1 MDLGSSSGRQ
11 IGSLNPLVFQKRLLP
26 WCCSLP
32 LFPDLLLSG
41 SQSGLLTRA
50 LVRVLQLCVGVRL
63 TLNTDLSSYRPC
75 IGCPPIDFGG
85 ELFFGPASSARHQA
99 TRNRRGSDA
108 SRAPRKIALFDCAH
122 WMRERHAGLVARDR
136 NGSAWLFRP

>member
-1 MDLGSSSGRQ
+1 MLPSNRFETRSRPS
-11 IGSLNPLVFQKRLLP
+11 KRHLLP

-41 SQSGLLTRA
+41 SQSGLLARA

-75 IGCPPIDFGG
+75 IGCPPIDFVG
-85 ELFFGPASSARHQA
+85 ELFFGPASSGATSGDPKLQGLRPFKSAQVVRNDPGQA
-99 TRNRRGSDA
+99 TENDIRRPGV
-108 SRAPRKIALFDCAH
+108 
-122 WMRERHAGLVARDR
+122 MRG
-136 NGSAWLFRP
+136 

>member
-1 MDLGSSSGRQ
+1 MLPSNRFGTRSRPS
-11 IGSLNPLVFQKRLLP
+11 KRYLWP

-63 TLNTDLSSYRPC
+63 TLNTDLSSSRPC
-75 IGCPPIDFGG
+75 TARPPIDFVG
-85 ELFFGPASSARHQA
+85 ERFFGPTSSGATSGDPKLQRLRRLKSTQVVRDDPGQA
-99 TRNRRGSDA
+99 VKDDIRRPGVV
-108 SRAPRKIALFDCAH
+108 RR
-122 WMRERHAGLVARDR
+122 
-136 NGSAWLFRP
+136 